1 MLRPFATPRPV
12 GSRRAARPLTVLLT
26 ALVIA
31 VLAALVL
38 PRPAAPSALERDTL
52 IAPQAAPAPIEEQAP
67 VLIAVPTLNV
77 NLRVGPS
84 TATARRRVV
93 VSGEPLVVV
102 DQSRQGWVR
111 VRTVEGLDGWVASQ
125 YVTYSYQ
132 ATAPTVA
139 SVQAA
144 FAQGKP
150 TAALAAQPVAAV
162 QPQAGP
168 PAPQTQAAA
177 APASSV
183 PAAPPQS
190 AIPTQSSGITG
201 IGDSIMLG
209 SAGYL
214 RNAIGAMG
222 VNAVVGRQADG
233 AIDALRYQLNQ
244 GQLGGIV
251 LIHIGTNGYVSGQ
264 QFDTMMGLVGQRRVV
279 FVNIRVPRAW
289 EGPNNGLLAT
299 KVRQYPNA
307 SLVDWYSVAVHR
319 PDFFAPDGVHLSAA
333 GMQAYAATIAA
344 RLR

>member
-1 MLRPFATPRPV
+1 MQRPLSMPGEA
-12 GSRRAARPLTVLLT
+12 GSRRTARPLGVLLA
-26 ALVIA
+26 ALVA
-31 VLAALVL
+31 VLAALAL

-52 IAPQAAPAPIEEQAP
+52 AAPPPAPAPIEEQAP
-67 VLIAVPTLNV
+67 VLVAVPTLNV
-77 NLRVGPS
+77 NLRAGPS
-84 TATARRRVV
+84 TSAARRRVV

-102 DQSRQGWVR
+102 DQSRKDWVR
-111 VRTVEGLDGWVASQ
+111 VRTVEGLDGWVATQ
-125 YVTYSYQ
+125 YVTYTYQ

-150 TAALAAQPVAAV
+150 AAALAAQPVAAS
-162 QPQAGP
+162 P
-168 PAPQTQAAA
+168 PQTQARAA
-177 APASSV
+177 APAPPV
-183 PAAPPQS
+183 ALPQAAV
-190 AIPTQSSGITG
+190 PTQGGGITG

-233 AIDALRYQLNQ
+233 AIDALRTQLNQ
-244 GQLGGIV
+244 GQLGGTV

-279 FVNIRVPRAW
+279 FVNIRVPREW
-289 EGPNNGLLAT
+289 EGSNNALLAT

-307 SLVDWYSVAVHR
+307 SLVDWYSVAVNR
-319 PDFFAPDGVHLSAA
+319 PDFFAADGVHLNAA

>member
-1 MLRPFATPRPV
+1 MQRPLSMPGEA
-12 GSRRAARPLTVLLT
+12 GSCRTARPLGVLLA
-26 ALVIA
+26 ALVA
-31 VLAALVL
+31 VLAALAL

-52 IAPQAAPAPIEEQAP
+52 AAPPPAPAPIEEQAP
-67 VLIAVPTLNV
+67 VLVAVPTLNV
-77 NLRVGPS
+77 NLRAGPS
-84 TATARRRVV
+84 TSAARRRVV

-102 DQSRQGWVR
+102 DQSRKDWVR
-111 VRTVEGLDGWVASQ
+111 VRTVEGLDGWVATQ
-125 YVTYSYQ
+125 YVTYTYQ

-150 TAALAAQPVAAV
+150 AAALAAQPVAA
-162 QPQAGP
+162 QQP
-168 PAPQTQAAA
+168 PAAPAQTAPRVSAPVQAVPAA
-177 APASSV
+177 AP
-183 PAAPPQS
+183 QS
-190 AIPTQSSGITG
+190 RIPTQGGGITG

-214 RNAIGAMG
+214 RNALGAMG

-244 GQLGGIV
+244 GQLGGTV
-251 LIHIGTNGYVSGQ
+251 VIHIGTNGYVSGQ
-264 QFDTMMGLVGQRRVV
+264 QFDTMMSLAGQRRVV

-289 EGPNNGLLAT
+289 EGPNNALLAA

-307 SLVDWYSVAVHR
+307 SLVDWYSVAVNR
-319 PDFFAPDGVHLSAA
+319 PDYFAPDGVHLNAA

>member
-1 MLRPFATPRPV
+1 MQRPLSMPGLA
-12 GSRRAARPLTVLLT
+12 GSRRAARPLGVLLA
-26 ALVIA
+26 ALVVA
-31 VLAALVL
+31 VLAALAL

-52 IAPQAAPAPIEEQAP
+52 AAPEIAPAPIEERAP
-67 VLIAVPTLNV
+67 VLVAIPTLNV

-102 DQSRQGWVR
+102 DQSRKDWVR

-132 ATAPTVA
+132 TTAPTVA

-150 TAALAAQPVAAV
+150 AAALAAQPVAAV
-162 QPQAGP
+162 QPQAA
-168 PAPQTQAAA
+168 PAALPQAAA
-177 APASSV
+177 PVQSAPV
-183 PAAPPQS
+183 APPQS
-190 AIPTQSSGITG
+190 AVPTQGDGITG

-222 VNAVVGRQADG
+222 INAMVGRQADG

-244 GQLGGIV
+244 GQLGGTV

-264 QFDTMMGLVGQRRVV
+264 QFDTMMSLVGQRRVV

-289 EGPNNGLLAT
+289 EGPNNALLAA

-307 SLVDWYSVAVHR
+307 SLVDWYSVAVNR
-319 PDFFAPDGVHLSAA
+319 PDFFAPDGVHLNAA
-333 GMQAYAATIAA
+333 GMQAYANSIAA

>member
-1 MLRPFATPRPV
+1 MLRPFATLRPV
-12 GSRRAARPLTVLLT
+12 GSRHASRLLTVLL
-26 ALVIA
+26 AAFVMA
-31 VLAALVL
+31 VLAALAL

-52 IAPQAAPAPIEEQAP
+52 TTAAPAPAPVEEQAA

-77 NLRVGPS
+77 NLRIGPS
-84 TATARRRVV
+84 TSAARRRVV

-111 VRTVEGLDGWVASQ
+111 VRTVEGLDGWVATQ

-150 TAALAAQPVAAV
+150 AAALGAQPVASQ
-162 QPQAGP
+162 QPQAP
-168 PAPQTQAAA
+168 AA
-177 APASSV
+177 APPPQAVAAPAPSV
-183 PAAPPQS
+183 PAASPQS
-190 AIPTQSSGITG
+190 AVPTQSGGITG

-233 AIDALRYQLNQ
+233 AIDALRTQLNQ
-244 GQLGGIV
+244 GQLGGTV

-279 FVNIRVPRAW
+279 FVNIRVPREW
-289 EGPNNGLLAT
+289 EGSNNALLAT

-307 SLVDWYSVAVHR
+307 SLVDWYSVAVNR
-319 PDFFAPDGVHLSAA
+319 PDFFAADGVHLNAA